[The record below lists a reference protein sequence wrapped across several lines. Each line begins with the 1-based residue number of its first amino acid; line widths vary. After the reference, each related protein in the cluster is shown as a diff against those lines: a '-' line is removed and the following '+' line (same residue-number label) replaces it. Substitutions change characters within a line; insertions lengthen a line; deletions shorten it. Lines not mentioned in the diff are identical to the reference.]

1 MLAWAIA
8 WAFFMDLTKLQTI
21 LLKDA
26 VKHYIQHQ
34 VGVSSAQGLE
44 YETILKLLEDHLRLL
59 NW

>member
-1 MLAWAIA
+1 ME
-8 WAFFMDLTKLQTI
+8 LTKLQTI

-26 VKHYIQHQ
+26 VKHYLKYQ
-34 VGVSSAQGLE
+34 VGIASAQGLE